1 VRVPTAENAV
11 MLTIPKGST
20 SGKVLRLKGKGFH
33 RKGGGASRS
42 RGDQLVTL
50 MVDLPVDD
58 DALVEF
64 VQGWKDQDRNPRGN
78 LGV

>member
-1 VRVPTAENAV
+1 

-20 SGKVLRLKGKGFH
+20 SGKVLRLRGKGFH
-33 RKGGGASRS
+33 KKDGS

-64 VQGWKDQDRNPRGN
+64 VQGWKDRDKGNPRGN
-78 LGV
+78 MGV